1 MFFLFSLVIKF
12 VFLLFMSFCSHGIL
26 ALDLLLLLLVLI
38 GVFFLW
44 RIISVSS
51 LNLEE
56 IAVKVWYLQI
66 YNTLRK

>member
-38 GVFFLW
+38 GVFFFVENNF
-44 RIISVSS
+44 RFIIKFGRDSS
-51 LNLEE
+51 ESMVFAN
-56 IAVKVWYLQI
+56 I
-66 YNTLRK
+66 